1 MERQIRL
8 GLLEEV
14 RDSKWAA
21 PLVVVPK
28 ADGTLRLCGDYRL
41 TVNKVANLDQYPL
54 PRVEELLVKIAGCS
68 IFSKVDLKSAY
79 NQLVLDE
86 RSREYLTLNTPR
98 GLLRPTR
105 LSFGYASAP
114 SLFQRTLDKL
124 LCGIKGVAVFLDDV
138 IIAGPSLQE
147 HNRALRE
154 VLRRLSEA
162 GLRANRAKCCFGL
175 KSVTYLG
182 YTVSGAGVHTT
193 DDKVAAIRGAP
204 EPRNVTELQAWL
216 GLINYYSKFLRNL
229 STVLFPLYKL
239 LRRGEPWVWGS
250 AEHEAFSRAKA
261 LLQCPP
267 VLAHFDSDLPVILAC
282 DASPVGIGVVLSQ
295 KTAQGERPIA
305 FYSRSLNQTERNY
318 SQTDREALAVISG
331 VKKFNYYL
339 AGRSFVIRTDHK
351 PLLGL
356 IGERKPLPE
365 MVSSRM
371 MRWALLLG
379 AYNYHLE
386 FMPGAKQGHCD
397 GLSRLPLP
405 NRTDKPPTPAE
416 VVNMLQF
423 LDSTPVT
430 VTQIRL
436 WTSRDPVLSAVFK
449 YTQSGWPASSASAMP
464 TEFRPYQ
471 QRIGELSCQDGC
483 LLWGSRVVIPPQGR
497 EKMLRLLHDGHLGET
512 RTKAFA
518 RAYMWWPRMDDDIV
532 RVVRSCQTCNE
543 RQNQS
548 PNVPMNPWEWPARP
562 WDRVHID
569 FCGPLEGMMF
579 LIIVDAH
586 SKWLDVYPT
595 RLATTAVT
603 LDKLRTSFAAWGL
616 PRVLCTDNAAC
627 FTCPAFEEFCTL
639 NGIRHVTS
647 PPYAPKSNGLA
658 ERYVQTFKR
667 SYRLYT
673 GSVSTKVARFLFQYR
688 STPHTTTKQSPAE
701 LFLGRPLR
709 THLDRLHPDMSFE
722 MQTRQRIQKRY
733 RDRGSRSRQVDVGEA
748 VWVTAVDR
756 IQGADGRSWL
766 RGVVLE
772 VVGVKVTVLL
782 DCGKVV
788 QRHLDH
794 VRRDSGRHSGT
805 MSSDVPMTDPLSV
818 ADPAIM
824 PDPVPVTVTPAAAA
838 PAPEREPEQPT
849 GAPRH
854 SYNLRPRP
862 TPRPQRL

>member
-1 MERQIRL
+1 
-8 GLLEEV
+8 
-14 RDSKWAA
+14 
-21 PLVVVPK
+21 
-28 ADGTLRLCGDYRL
+28 
-41 TVNKVANLDQYPL
+41 
-54 PRVEELLVKIAGCS
+54 
-68 IFSKVDLKSAY
+68 
-79 NQLVLDE
+79 
-86 RSREYLTLNTPR
+86 
-98 GLLRPTR
+98 
-105 LSFGYASAP
+105 
-114 SLFQRTLDKL
+114 
-124 LCGIKGVAVFLDDV
+124 
-138 IIAGPSLQE
+138 
-147 HNRALRE
+147 
-154 VLRRLSEA
+154 
-162 GLRANRAKCCFGL
+162 
-175 KSVTYLG
+175 
-182 YTVSGAGVHTT
+182 
-193 DDKVAAIRGAP
+193 
-204 EPRNVTELQAWL
+204 
-216 GLINYYSKFLRNL
+216 
-229 STVLFPLYKL
+229 
-239 LRRGEPWVWGS
+239 
-250 AEHEAFSRAKA
+250 
-261 LLQCPP
+261 
-267 VLAHFDSDLPVILAC
+267 
-282 DASPVGIGVVLSQ
+282 
-295 KTAQGERPIA
+295 
-305 FYSRSLNQTERNY
+305 
-318 SQTDREALAVISG
+318 
-331 VKKFNYYL
+331 
-339 AGRSFVIRTDHK
+339 
-351 PLLGL
+351 
-356 IGERKPLPE
+356 
-365 MVSSRM
+365 
-371 MRWALLLG
+371 
-379 AYNYHLE
+379 
-386 FMPGAKQGHCD
+386 
-397 GLSRLPLP
+397 
-405 NRTDKPPTPAE
+405 
-416 VVNMLQF
+416 
-423 LDSTPVT
+423 
-430 VTQIRL
+430 
-436 WTSRDPVLSAVFK
+436 
-449 YTQSGWPASSASAMP
+449 
-464 TEFRPYQ
+464 
-471 QRIGELSCQDGC
+471 
-483 LLWGSRVVIPPQGR
+483 
-497 EKMLRLLHDGHLGET
+497 
-512 RTKAFA
+512 
-518 RAYMWWPRMDDDIV
+518 
-532 RVVRSCQTCNE
+532 
-543 RQNQS
+543 
-548 PNVPMNPWEWPARP
+548 
-562 WDRVHID
+562 
-569 FCGPLEGMMF
+569 MF

-756 IQGADGRSWL
+756 IQGVDGCSWL